1 MQKPYGANSF
11 HLIYEKGDIEIMKTI
26 TVSLEQ
32 EKHEALSF
40 YLEKA
45 GKDIQRE
52 LESGLTKLYEE
63 TVPEQARE
71 YIEFQAKHRLEA
83 KEQALKEK
91 EQKNRKKAAERNLEA
106 GRKETITEQ
115 KRDKEDKDNTHGND
129 KSNI

>member
-1 MQKPYGANSF
+1 
-11 HLIYEKGDIEIMKTI
+11 MKTI

-45 GKDIQRE
+45 GKDVQKE
-52 LESGLTKLYEE
+52 LEAGLNKLYEE